1 MDDSLSFESF
11 LEGAKKAAHRAVDDH
26 GRGEYDEFALHGGV
40 AVERL
45 AKAVLVSKN
54 PVYLLEMRNGNP
66 DMLLYLGGH
75 LEMSADK
82 VRTVGAKDT
91 IKRLR
96 TLGLLPADSQLDLL
110 IELRN
115 GTAHTTVGDQA
126 KALLPALAENIAA
139 LLSDI
144 GLREEAFWGRWTS
157 AMNMA
162 VNKQRSAIERDVG
175 IRIRQARHAFDD
187 RFEGLPE
194 GAKEKILQESDA
206 TFEHLGISG
215 GPISFASGKGLMSMI
230 AVMPCPACGGQA
242 EITLAPVAPS
252 QAASNLIP
260 DTLRCHLCA
269 LELNNPEEFRA
280 SGTNIQVSGLPASFA
295 QSWFRRRLSM
305 ADEIFAG

>member
-11 LEGAKKAAHRAVDDH
+11 LGGAKKAAHRAMDDH

-96 TLGLLPADSQLDLL
+96 TLGLLPPDPQLDLL

-115 GTAHTTVGDQA
+115 GTAHSTVGDQA
-126 KALLPALAENIAA
+126 RILLPALAENIAA
-139 LLSDI
+139 LLKDI
-144 GLREEAFWGRWTS
+144 DLPEEGFWGRWTS
-157 AMNMA
+157 AMNVA
-162 VNKQRSAIERDVG
+162 VDKQRSETERDVE
-175 IRIRQARHAFDD
+175 IRIKQARHRFDD
-187 RFEGLPE
+187 RFAGLPE
-194 GAKEKILQESDA
+194 GAKEKVLQVPRPTIGGLVA
-206 TFEHLGISG
+206 
-215 GPISFASGKGLMSMI
+215 GPISITVGKDLLAMI
-230 AVMPCPACGGQA
+230 ATMPCPACGGQA
-242 EITLAPVAPS
+242 QVNLAPINPS
-252 QAASNLIP
+252 PTGADLMPNSLH
-260 DTLRCHLCA
+260 CHLCA
-269 LELNNPEEFRA
+269 LELSSPEEIRA
-280 SGTNIQVSGLPASFA
+280 SGTNIQVTGLPASLA
-295 QSWFRRRLSM
+295 ISWGRTLP
-305 ADEIFAG
+305 AGFEFGETHAG

>member
-1 MDDSLSFESF
+1 MDDFLSFESF

-75 LEMSADK
+75 LAMSPDK

-96 TLGLLPADSQLDLL
+96 TLGLLPPDSQLDLL

-126 KALLPALAENIAA
+126 MVLLPALAENIAA
-139 LLSDI
+139 LLRDI
-144 GLREEAFWGRWTS
+144 DLPEEGFWGRWTS
-157 AMNMA
+157 AMKVA
-162 VNKQRSAIERDVG
+162 VDKQRSDIERDVE
-175 IRIRQARHAFDD
+175 IRIRQARHRFDD
-187 RFEGLPE
+187 RFAGLPA
-194 GAKEKILQESDA
+194 GAKEKILQDSRLEIA
-206 TFEHLGISG
+206 PMEA
-215 GPISFASGKGLMSMI
+215 GPISIMFDKDSLVI
-230 AVMPCPACGGQA
+230 ATMPCPACEGRA
-242 EITLAPVAPS
+242 RVELHPIDLVLPK
-252 QAASNLIP
+252 P
-260 DTLRCHLCA
+260 DLVVFSLQCHLCA
-269 LELNNPEEFRA
+269 LELTSPEEIRA
-280 SGTNIQVSGLPASFA
+280 SGTNLVVHGFPYARHLQGYTASP
-295 QSWFRRRLSM
+295 
-305 ADEIFAG
+305 